1 MPISGIKIVTVYKDP
16 FSKLRGSHFDF
27 FFYKTDLWSFL
38 EAMCQCCTCEP
49 ARSAGTHT
57 LKCTHAVPANCK
69 ERVRVHAGI
78 KKARKRG
85 IFDVYRLKAGRV
97 QNYFSGVFQL
107 CIDNDMNAI
116 LYLKVNALG
125 EWVIGINLQEFTY
138 SKREISIPHSAAS
151 CDIENFE
158 FIVNECR

>member
-1 MPISGIKIVTVYKDP
+1 M
-16 FSKLRGSHFDF
+16 
-27 FFYKTDLWSFL
+27 
-38 EAMCQCCTCEP
+38 
-49 ARSAGTHT
+49 
-57 LKCTHAVPANCK
+57 
-69 ERVRVHAGI
+69 HAGI

-125 EWVIGINLQEFTY
+125 E
-138 SKREISIPHSAAS
+138 
-151 CDIENFE
+151 
-158 FIVNECR
+158 